1 MNSRP
6 SFDRS
11 ALLEQAREAMRSAY
25 APYSR
30 FPVGA
35 ALLTEDGR
43 VFTGCNVENAA
54 YPLSMCAERVAIGKA
69 VSEGATRF
77 VAIAVTAERIRPV
90 TPCGACRQ
98 VLAEFGEMAV
108 VLDQPD
114 GTWDLA
120 VADLLPHGFSAAS
133 LEEV

>member
-1 MNSRP
+1 M
-6 SFDRS
+6 
-11 ALLEQAREAMRSAY
+11 
-25 APYSR
+25 
-30 FPVGA
+30 GA

-43 VFTGCNVENAA
+43 VFTGCNVENAS

-69 VSEGATRF
+69 VSEGVTRF

-98 VLAEFGEMAV
+98 VIAEFGEMTV
-108 VLDQPD
+108 VLDQP
-114 GTWDLA
+114 GESWDLT
-120 VADLLPHGFSAAS
+120 VADLLPHGFSASS